1 MEVLPSDA
9 LPRPRDQNQI
19 EAQQSGFDLEKEN
32 QGWRSMRR
40 HLCRRMTSLPWFD
53 VPRRK
58 AAMTAAPV
66 WGPGSGAKVGG
77 MTYAVEDERRSD
89 ITRKAGR
96 RTVARLNFLSG
107 GESDGETSRIGDRG
121 VRSPNRILLPPS
133 SWKTILER
141 RIVFSQQME

>member
-9 LPRPRDQNQI
+9 LPRPW
-19 EAQQSGFDLEKEN
+19 A
-32 QGWRSMRR
+32 
-40 HLCRRMTSLPWFD
+40 TPT
-53 VPRRK
+53 PRRK

-96 RTVARLNFLSG
+96 QSVARLNFLSG
-107 GESDGETSRIGDRG
+107 GESDGACPESEIGVAG
-121 VRSPNRILLPPS
+121 LH
-133 SWKTILER
+133 K
-141 RIVFSQQME
+141 